1 MRLSVQSGMVRSV
14 PVTTGLAI
22 AAPVCVLIGV
32 GGLIA
37 LRPRLRSVAGLL
49 IGTAIVV
56 SLVGQVVAA
65 FVARPDVPLSFAY
78 VLSMLLLIVGLLG
91 MPGLAPSF
99 WMRARRVVDGVILA
113 LCVFY
118 TAWTLILEPIHARAF
133 GRPVVNALGADFIL
147 TVGPAVATVS
157 ALSIAIVV
165 VVRAPKPRRSVLC
178 AAGSVTIA
186 AIAGGAMHGASHSG
200 SSWPIVVAAI
210 TLAAGQLGVVV
221 AGHAIPPDASPSDR
235 PDEHGIG
242 LSVVPLSLPLAA
254 TAVRLAVIGELDN
267 VSVILAI
274 AIGTGIAIQQFV
286 ARRDIRSYAR
296 RLVESE
302 AHFRA
307 MAHTDSLTGL
317 GNRRLLLQRLYA
329 DAVGGPPCALFA
341 IDLDGFKNVNDM
353 RGHDV
358 GDAVLIEVGRR
369 LKANVRPG
377 DLAIRMGGDEFS
389 VLVWARPDEAMS
401 AADRLLNVLDKPYE
415 LETGTLFLSVSIGL
429 AGCQSADDVP
439 TLLRN
444 ADLALR
450 FAKQRGKN
458 RVECYDEAYDLW
470 VRRRTELADELRG
483 AAGRGEL
490 MLAYQPVVM
499 VPSGRVAGV
508 EALLRWHHPIFGQV
522 GPDEFIPVAEENG
535 LIHGIGEFVLDEASH
550 QLARW
555 VADGHDV
562 WLSVNV
568 SVRELHE
575 PGYADR
581 VAGVLRR
588 RRLPPGR
595 LVIEVTEHAVAED
608 LAQVIGLL
616 TALRDAGVR
625 VALDDFGAGY
635 SSLAHLRAL
644 PVDILKIDRQLL
656 ESEII
661 DVVVRFGQRLGLEVV
676 AEGVTDADQLR
687 VLEDAGCTYAQGLL
701 MGRSMPA
708 ERVETLFGVQNLGS
722 VDSAHEMRQS

>member
-1 MRLSVQSGMVRSV
+1 MVASV
-14 PVTTGLAI
+14 PVTTGLDL
-22 AAPVCVLIGV
+22 AAPVCAFIGLA
-32 GGLIA
+32 GLIA
-37 LRPRLRSVAGLL
+37 LRDRLRSVAGLL
-49 IGTAIVV
+49 VASAIVTSV
-56 SLVGQVVAA
+56 VGQVVASL
-65 FVARPDVPLSFAY
+65 VARPSVPLASTY
-78 VLSMLLLIVGLLG
+78 VLSMFLLIVGLLG
-91 MPGLAPSF
+91 LPGLAPSF
-99 WMRARRVVDGVILA
+99 LMRARRVVDGLILA
-113 LCVFY
+113 LCLFY
-118 TAWTLILEPIHARAF
+118 TGWTLVLEPVHARQF
-133 GRPVVNALGADFIL
+133 GRPVADGMDLEFLLMI
-147 TVGPAVATVS
+147 GPAIATVS
-157 ALSIAIVV
+157 ALSIATVV
-165 VVRAPKPRRSVLC
+165 VVRAVKPRRSVLC
-178 AAGSVTIA
+178 AAGSVSVA
-186 AIAGGAMHGASHSG
+186 AVGGAALHSASHSG
-200 SSWPIVVAAI
+200 SEWLIIVASIAM
-210 TLAAGQLGVVV
+210 AGGQLGVVL
-221 AGHAIPPDASPSDR
+221 GSRAIQPDATPADR

-242 LSVVPLSLPLAA
+242 LSVIPLTLPLTA
-254 TAVRLAVIGELDN
+254 TVVRLVAIGPLDG
-267 VSVILAI
+267 VSVILGT
-274 AIGTGIAIQQFV
+274 AIGVGIAVQQFV

-317 GNRRLLLQRLYA
+317 GNRRLLLQRLYE

-369 LKANVRPG
+369 LKVNVRPG

-389 VLVWARPDEAMS
+389 VLVWAGPDEAMS
-401 AADRLLNVLDKPYE
+401 AADRLLNVLAQPYE

-429 AGCQSADDVP
+429 AGCQSADDIP

-483 AAGRGEL
+483 AAERGEL
-490 MLAYQPVVM
+490 MLAYQPVVT
-499 VPSGRVAGV
+499 VPGGRVAGV

-522 GPDEFIPVAEENG
+522 GPDEFIPVAEESG

-581 VAGVLRR
+581 VAAVLRR
-588 RRLPPGR
+588 RRLPAGR

-608 LAQVIGLL
+608 LAQVIDLL

-661 DVVVRFGQRLGLEVV
+661 DVVVRFGQRLGLDVV
-676 AEGVTDADQLR
+676 AEGVTGADQLR

-701 MGRSMPA
+701 LGRSMPA